1 MGEEGAEITL
11 CALLGSSSP
20 PIMKVI
26 VIINGQKA
34 VVLINTGN
42 THNFMDKSLATSLK
56 LQVDSESCFGV
67 KVANG

>member
-1 MGEEGAEITL
+1 
-11 CALLGSSSP
+11 
-20 PIMKVI
+20 MKVI

-42 THNFMDKSLATSLK
+42 THNFMDKSFATSLK

-67 KVANG
+67 RVANG